1 MFGLIF
7 TSLICELF
15 LISINSIETK
25 GATRRGNK
33 RFFLVDRNLSAAWT
47 TNIELCFVMF
57 LYGLSCGFPTQE
69 VQRDKET
76 NASYLWH
83 QGNHHISPHL
93 GTEGPERL
101 IPT

>member
-1 MFGLIF
+1 
-7 TSLICELF
+7 
-15 LISINSIETK
+15 
-25 GATRRGNK
+25 
-33 RFFLVDRNLSAAWT
+33 
-47 TNIELCFVMF
+47 MF

-76 NASYLWH
+76 NAGYLWH